1 LPSIAAQRLVAGYA
15 LPEEQPFDPVDVL
28 DPFTAVRLSAEG
40 GVDRLFVAK
49 G

>member
-1 LPSIAAQRLVAGYA
+1 MMICTAVIYGI
-15 LPEEQPFDPVDVL
+15 
-28 DPFTAVRLSAEG
+28 TAVRLSAEG

>member
-1 LPSIAAQRLVAGYA
+1 MTIRVIARDHILDEGFE
-15 LPEEQPFDPVDVL
+15 LEIGEEI
-28 DPFTAVRLSAEG
+28 TAVRLSAEG